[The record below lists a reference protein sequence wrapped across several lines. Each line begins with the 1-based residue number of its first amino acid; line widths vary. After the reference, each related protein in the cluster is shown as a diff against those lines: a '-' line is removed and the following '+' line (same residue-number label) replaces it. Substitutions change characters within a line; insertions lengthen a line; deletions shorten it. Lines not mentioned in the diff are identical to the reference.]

1 MVGIG
6 DVIPGTETQ
15 PPNISEARPVAQA
28 MAEAARDGGRLAK
41 EVLLAARIPD
51 ARLVEM
57 TVRMSDPAH

>member
-28 MAEAARDGGRLAK
+28 MAG
-41 EVLLAARIPD
+41 
-51 ARLVEM
+51 VE
-57 TVRMSDPAH
+57 VRMEVPLRLEAGLLWS

>member
-28 MAEAARDGGRLAK
+28 MASLE
-41 EVLLAARIPD
+41 
-51 ARLVEM
+51 
-57 TVRMSDPAH
+57 VRMEVPLRLEAGLLWSRDSDRNVVLAG